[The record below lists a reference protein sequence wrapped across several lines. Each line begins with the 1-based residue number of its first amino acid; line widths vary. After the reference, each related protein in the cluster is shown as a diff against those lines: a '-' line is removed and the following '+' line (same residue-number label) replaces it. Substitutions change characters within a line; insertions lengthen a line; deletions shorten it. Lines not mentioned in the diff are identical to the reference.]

1 MSDDFSIQ
9 VAPRVHRL
17 PPYLFGQINRLKH
30 EKRVAGVDIID
41 LAMGN
46 PNDPPPPMVVDK
58 LCEAARDPRNSRY
71 SDSAGIFNFR
81 REMARKYEAR
91 WGVSLDPETEIIATI
106 GSKEGFS
113 HLCLAMM
120 GPGDTAIVPEPAF
133 PIHVYAPAL
142 AGANVI
148 SIPLGTDHAF
158 LDRVAHMIENLFPR
172 PKLLVL
178 NYPHNPTAATVEPGF
193 FEEVV
198 DLAKRL
204 GVYVIHDFAYGE
216 TCFGDY
222 EAPSF
227 LQVKGAK
234 DVGVELTTLSKPYS
248 MAGWRI
254 GFCCGHPEMI
264 QALRTVKGYYD
275 YGMFQALQV
284 AAIIALRHCDE
295 DVRRQAAKYEARRD
309 VLCRGLNRIG
319 LEVEPPRAS
328 MFVWA
333 RVPEKFLHGTG
344 TIDWAMWLME
354 SAEVAVAPG
363 RAFGPGGEGYV
374 RLALVENELRL
385 KQAIRQIDRA
395 INAKPAKK
403 QRTSRSRRS
412 VERQG

>member
-58 LCEAARDPRNSRY
+58 LCAAARDPRNSRY

-142 AGANVI
+142 AGAKVI
-148 SIPLGTDHAF
+148 SIPLGTDQAF

-172 PKLLVL
+172 PNLLVL

-234 DVGVELTTLSKPYS
+234 DVGV
-248 MAGWRI
+248 
-254 GFCCGHPEMI
+254 
-264 QALRTVKGYYD
+264 
-275 YGMFQALQV
+275 
-284 AAIIALRHCDE
+284 
-295 DVRRQAAKYEARRD
+295 
-309 VLCRGLNRIG
+309 
-319 LEVEPPRAS
+319 
-328 MFVWA
+328 
-333 RVPEKFLHGTG
+333 
-344 TIDWAMWLME
+344 
-354 SAEVAVAPG
+354 
-363 RAFGPGGEGYV
+363 
-374 RLALVENELRL
+374 
-385 KQAIRQIDRA
+385 
-395 INAKPAKK
+395 
-403 QRTSRSRRS
+403 
-412 VERQG
+412 